1 MMKLPPIKVIV
12 IDIFYWTCVAIGMIL
27 AVTIVFF
34 YAWKAKQL
42 SSNFMIG
49 LFG

>member
-1 MMKLPPIKVIV
+1 MKLPPIKVII

-34 YAWKAKQL
+34 YAWKAKQV
-42 SSNFMIG
+42 SSKFMIWS
-49 LFG
+49 FA